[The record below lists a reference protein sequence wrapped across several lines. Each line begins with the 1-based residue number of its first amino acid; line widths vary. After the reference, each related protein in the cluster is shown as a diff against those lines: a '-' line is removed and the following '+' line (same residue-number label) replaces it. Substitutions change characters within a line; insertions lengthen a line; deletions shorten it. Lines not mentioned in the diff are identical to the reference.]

1 MNFIP
6 VWQYNEMQQVG
17 TDYTDDAN
25 VEAYDRRMQRLRDI
39 KEETQNIISS
49 INLKRNDT
57 ILEIGTGTGSF
68 AIEAAQH
75 CERVIAID
83 VSTKMLEFAK
93 QKAKLKGVTN
103 VEFYHAGFLTYMHS
117 GKPLDAVVSQLAL
130 HHIPDFWKII
140 ALKRV
145 FEILKPGGKFYL
157 KDTVYSFEVDN
168 YENFFNN
175 FIDEVRIAAGFEF
188 ASDLEIA
195 VREEYATLHW
205 IMEDLLRKAGFH
217 IDKAD
222 YHEGFMADYVCT
234 RLNTG

>member
-49 INLKRNDT
+49 IN
-57 ILEIGTGTGSF
+57 
-68 AIEAAQH
+68 
-75 CERVIAID
+75 VIAID

-175 FIDEVRIAAGFEF
+175 LIDEVRIAAGFEF

-222 YHEGFMADYVCT
+222 YYEGFMADYVCT